1 MAYSML
7 NGRVSETLISYLD
20 SIISIS
26 VSSSHP
32 FLSATFPLFSE
43 HCHAQEI
50 SRRHFTNPM
59 ISSYCVS
66 EAPPGTEYMQKK
78 YGTVRCQGNR
88 EPS

>member
-20 SIISIS
+20 IIVSIS
-26 VSSSHP
+26 VSPPHP
-32 FLSATFPLFSE
+32 FLPATFPLFSE
-43 HCHAQEI
+43 HFHAQEI

-66 EAPPGTEYMQKK
+66 EAPPGTENM
-78 YGTVRCQGNR
+78 
-88 EPS
+88 